1 MRMQGL
7 RKEREMLNRLFA
19 KLLVNA
25 VVGLIA
31 AILEPVPILGTA
43 AQILSYAL

>member
-1 MRMQGL
+1 
-7 RKEREMLNRLFA
+7 MLFR

-31 AILEPVPILGTA
+31 AILEPVPIIGVA
-43 AQILSYAL
+43 AQILSYAI